1 MKSITYTAI
10 RANLAKQMDQVCEDH
25 APILI
30 TRTKAGPVV
39 MMSLEDYEAIQETNY
54 LLRSP
59 VNAARL
65 ADAIDEIESM
75 VAKKKKKKK
84 TKKKK

>member
-10 RANLAKQMDQVCEDH
+10 RANLAKKMDQVCEDH

-30 TRTKAGPVV
+30 TRTKADPVV
-39 MMSLEDYEAIQETNY
+39 MISLEDYEAIQETNY

-59 VNAARL
+59 INAARL
-65 ADAIDEIESM
+65 AESVDEIEKM
-75 VAKKKKKKK
+75 IAKKKKKI
-84 TKKKK
+84 KKKKV